1 MAKTKPAGQRF
12 EYRRRSKQLVLS
24 ARITLDPRQDAG
36 IITLLSEAERGGV
49 ASLIRTALRTCYQA
63 ASFQKTKR
71 ANPRIEVLE
80 GGAGVTLSGPDQ
92 AIVIYNQEIQRVIT
106 ELAAAQANLNHS
118 AIIPEGV
125 TLPLVA
131 QRE

>member
-36 IITLLSEAERGGV
+36 IITLLGEAERGGV

-80 GGAGVTLSGPDQ
+80 GGTGVTLSGPDQ
-92 AIVIYNQEIQRVIT
+92 AIVIYGPEIQRVIT

-118 AIIPEGV
+118 VIIPEGV